1 MNEQSL
7 DFNFILKTEPE
18 SGEVL
23 EITGFDMDFDII
35 KTNKAENN
43 KAGVTIWNLDDTKYQ
58 SLVEKD
64 SKICIYAGYG
74 EEDPVLVFRG
84 YINKITRKKSDKS
97 ADTPVYLE
105 IMDGRQSYTDAFINK
120 CYRDEVSSTVIIKD
134 CIAAMGLDTG
144 VFSSKLPEKIY
155 KGYKAVGFAHTVL
168 QKICRP
174 IGAKFS
180 VQNNFVHI
188 VSSSDEPVE
197 ETAVKLNSENSSCPH
212 RTGTKEIVITTG
224 FIPYLSPNGTVKCEF
239 TEFSGLCL
247 IKRIHSFGNNYG
259 KAIITEITV

>member
-23 EITGFDMDFDII
+23 EITGFDMDFDIT

-84 YINKITRKKSDKS
+84 YINKITRKKSD
-97 ADTPVYLE
+97 
-105 IMDGRQSYTDAFINK
+105 N
-120 CYRDEVSSTVIIKD
+120 VS
-134 CIAAMGLDTG
+134 
-144 VFSSKLPEKIY
+144 
-155 KGYKAVGFAHTVL
+155 
-168 QKICRP
+168 
-174 IGAKFS
+174 
-180 VQNNFVHI
+180 
-188 VSSSDEPVE
+188 
-197 ETAVKLNSENSSCPH
+197 
-212 RTGTKEIVITTG
+212 
-224 FIPYLSPNGTVKCEF
+224 
-239 TEFSGLCL
+239 
-247 IKRIHSFGNNYG
+247 
-259 KAIITEITV
+259 